1 MGRISGTLPAG
12 NLCDAFVLKK
22 ESGAYVVPAA
32 LFRQLLDATL
42 KAAKDSEKVKPN
54 AMRALGGLGRCL
66 DSSFS
71 RDEEVGFRIRIR
83 GLGFSDFFTV
93 RPTHA
98 KPTFSYWG
106 GFGLCNLSLSLSL
119 HPGEADDHGYF
130 RGALQEPQLRAGQSA
145 MERSVRVREPVQ
157 ERGPRLRSDRLG
169 GECAHVHASA
179 PGQ

>member
-1 MGRISGTLPAG
+1 MGRTSGTLPVG

-71 RDEEVGFRIRIR
+71 RDEEVGFRIRIGCLTCPNFTPSAR
-83 GLGFSDFFTV
+83 LMRSQLSSLTGVALGFAT
-93 RPTHA
+93 
-98 KPTFSYWG
+98 
-106 GFGLCNLSLSLSL
+106 SLLL
-119 HPGEADDHGYF
+119 HPGKADDHGYY

-145 MERSVRVREPVQ
+145 MERSVRVREPLQ
-157 ERGPRLRSDRLG
+157 ERGPRLRADRLG
-169 GECAHVHASA
+169 GACAHVHASA